1 VRSRRREKLVLMV
14 ILAVAAAL
22 RFYGLNWD
30 GGHWLHPDERM
41 VYFVVGRLDWPKSL
55 AEALQPDSPLNPAFF
70 AYGSLPLYLLRLV
83 ATMLAPLWSALRD
96 AGNLH
101 LVARPLAALF
111 DLGTVVLTYRLV
123 CVLGTRRTANASL
136 GHADLEE
143 RTRWEALLAAAL
155 VGLAVLH
162 VQNAHFYTVDSM
174 LTCLVI
180 LSLNLAAGVSQR
192 GTWRHEVALGVALGL
207 SLATKVS
214 AAPLLLV
221 VPVALHLRH
230 ARHRGSL
237 PGVALHTGLV
247 WGLALLVFAVA
258 QPYALIDAQTFV
270 QQILEQGRI
279 ARGVYDLPYTL
290 QYAGTW
296 PFLYSIWQTAL
307 WGLGLPLGLAAW
319 AGLGAALIR
328 WLRRGSAADI
338 LLLTWILPQVAITGL
353 LYTRYLRY
361 LLPILPGLCVA
372 AVWLVAS
379 LPHRRVRRLANGL
392 LVVSSLAFVLAF
404 VGIYT
409 TPHPWIK
416 ASAWIYREVPT
427 GSVLVVEEWDTYLP
441 LPLEL
446 EGRSR
451 RVAEYEE
458 RSLALYA
465 TPDDATKW
473 EALAAD
479 LAASDYLVVAS
490 RRLYGSIP
498 RQPDRYP
505 VATRYYALLFA
516 GQLGFELEA
525 EFTRGPAWLNPRIP
539 PLSGATPTLFRP
551 DESFVVYDH
560 PRALIFR
567 NVERLPPDELL
578 QRLAVDG

>member
-1 VRSRRREKLVLMV
+1 VLAL

-41 VYFVVGRLDWPKSL
+41 VYFVVARLGWPGGL

-83 ATMLAPLWSALRD
+83 ATTLAPLWPALRQ

-123 CVLGTRRTANASL
+123 CVLGKLRCADTGLGRT
-136 GHADLEE
+136 GWEDG
-143 RTRWEALLAAAL
+143 TRWHALLAAAL
-155 VGLAVLH
+155 VGVAVLH

-174 LTCLVI
+174 LTFFVI
-180 LSLNLAAGVSQR
+180 LSLNVAARVSHRWTR
-192 GTWRHEVALGVALGL
+192 GRALALGVAVGL

-214 AAPLLLV
+214 AAPLLLL
-221 VPVALHLRH
+221 VPVALYFDR
-230 ARHRGSL
+230 AERRKSL
-237 PGVALHTGLV
+237 AFVAGHTLLI
-247 WGLALLVFAVA
+247 WGLTCLVFVAA
-258 QPYALIDAQTFV
+258 QPYVLIDAQTFV
-270 QQILEQGRI
+270 DQALEQGRI
-279 ARGVYDLPYTL
+279 ARGVYEVPYIL
-290 QYAGTW
+290 QYAGTL
-296 PFLYSIWQTAL
+296 PFLYSIWQTML

-319 AGLGAALIR
+319 AGLAAVVIR
-328 WLRRGSAADI
+328 WLRRGAAADA
-338 LLLTWILPQVAITGL
+338 LLLTWILPQVVITGL

-361 LLPILPGLCVA
+361 QLPILPGLCVV
-372 AVWLVAS
+372 AVWLVARF
-379 LPHRRVRRLANGL
+379 PQRRVRRLTYGV
-392 LVVSSLAFVLAF
+392 LVVSSLVFALAF
-404 VGIYT
+404 ASIYKA
-409 TPHPWIK
+409 PHPWIE
-416 ASAWIYREVPT
+416 ASAWIYREVPS
-427 GSVLVVEEWDTYLP
+427 GSVVAVEEWDASLP

-446 EGRSR
+446 DGQSR
-451 RVAEYEE
+451 RVAEYEA

-465 TPDDATKW
+465 TPDDAGKW
-473 EALAAD
+473 QSLATD
-479 LAASDYLVVAS
+479 LSTTDYLVVAS

-516 GQLGFELEA
+516 GQLGFELET
-525 EFTRGPAWLNPRIP
+525 ELTRGPAWLNPRIP
-539 PLSGATPTLFRP
+539 PLPDAAPALFRP

-567 NVERLPPDELL
+567 NVERLSADELL
-578 QRLAVDG
+578 RRLGADA